1 MFCVQTVDLGKISER
16 MRVLHMFK
24 YTDNAQIKREI
35 DKLLIDCGI
44 SKADIAERLG
54 VSRQRVNN
62 ILNKRNLSFADIATL
77 LQSIGYDLCISFK
90 TAETTAET
98 TTTACNGYSDS
109 DSSTPETETDNE
121 TERRKTE

>member
-1 MFCVQTVDLGKISER
+1 
-16 MRVLHMFK
+16 MFK
-24 YTDNAQIKREI
+24 YTDNAQIKKEI

-62 ILNKRNLSFADIATL
+62 ILNKRNLSFADIAML
-77 LQSIGYDLCISFK
+77 LQAIGYDLCIEFK
-90 TAETTAET
+90 AETPETA
-98 TTTACNGYSDS
+98 TTACNSYSDH
-109 DSSTPETETDNE
+109 STPETETDSE

>member
-1 MFCVQTVDLGKISER
+1 
-16 MRVLHMFK
+16 MFK
-24 YTDNAQIKREI
+24 YTDNAQIKKEI

-109 DSSTPETETDNE
+109 STPETERDSE

>member
-16 MRVLHMFK
+16 MRFLYMFK
-24 YTDNAQIKREI
+24 YTDNAQIKKEI
-35 DKLLIDCGI
+35 NKLLIDCGI

-62 ILNKRNLSFADIATL
+62 ILNKRNLSFSDIAML

-90 TAETTAET
+90 TAETTQET
-98 TTTACNGYSDS
+98 PETAYNSYSD
-109 DSSTPETETDNE
+109 STPETETDSE

>member
-16 MRVLHMFK
+16 MRFLHMFK
-24 YTDNAQIKREI
+24 YTDNAQIKKEI

-62 ILNKRNLSFADIATL
+62 ILNKRNLSFGDIATL
-77 LQSIGYDLCISFK
+77 LQAIGYDLCISFK

-98 TTTACNGYSDS
+98 TTACNSYS